1 MHQPMPPTTN
11 EQDVDDVYRYP
22 LWFCFRA
29 LPLMILGAIIILLL
43 TISPVRAQDTEVVT
57 PNGVQAGQMLFHD
70 RDTGLYTAAIMQ
82 HSKAHFDISG
92 MIAQVRL
99 EQTFVNNSGQWVE
112 AIYAFPLPET
122 GAVKAMEMRVGE
134 RRIVG
139 EIAEKSL
146 AKKIY
151 QQARMAG
158 KKAALVEQQ
167 RPNLFT
173 NRVANIGPGETIV
186 VRLNYVQQVEFSSGE
201 FSLRFPMTITPRY
214 IPGVAL
220 LDTADDEPESVLD
233 LNPYL
238 GWAQP
243 TDQVTDADAVT
254 PLLHPDSVAG
264 LASVNIIELTAQ
276 LDAGMPLAK
285 VDSSYHELTMSRS
298 SNRYDIRLAKGF
310 SQMDRDFVLIWQ
322 AVTGATPQAAVFT
335 ETVNG
340 EHYGLLM
347 VIPPAL
353 VTPEHAQQIH
363 RETIFVID
371 TSGSM
376 GGVSIAEARQSLDF
390 ALTHLRSK
398 DSFNIIEFNT
408 SHRLLY
414 RAAVPASRHNVQRA
428 REYVRQLNAGGGTE
442 MLGALR
448 AALSFSASAD
458 GHGLEAQALERI
470 RQVVFITDGAVGN
483 EQALYREITEH
494 LGPNRL
500 FTVGIGSAPNS
511 WFMRKAAQFGRG
523 TYVQIGDLNEVGNKM
538 SALFEKISNPVV
550 ANIEIQWP
558 IGVEAFP
565 AKISDLYKGEP
576 LLVAVKSGRRPM
588 TGEISIRG
596 DMAGKPW
603 TRRLR
608 ITDTSQSV
616 EAVATHSKHP
626 GVATLWARRKITSL
640 LDELVTGKAASLVRG
655 DVLAVALSHRL
666 MSPYT
671 SFVAV
676 EQRITRP
683 SNAALV
689 KAFAA
694 NTQPKG
700 QSAQSFAYPKTA
712 TTAAANLF
720 FGGLFLFVAMMVY
733 VMRREEVDHVSA
745 SEV

>member
-1 MHQPMPPTTN
+1 
-11 EQDVDDVYRYP
+11 
-22 LWFCFRA
+22 
-29 LPLMILGAIIILLL
+29 
-43 TISPVRAQDTEVVT
+43 
-57 PNGVQAGQMLFHD
+57 
-70 RDTGLYTAAIMQ
+70 
-82 HSKAHFDISG
+82 
-92 MIAQVRL
+92 
-99 EQTFVNNSGQWVE
+99 
-112 AIYAFPLPET
+112 
-122 GAVKAMEMRVGE
+122 
-134 RRIVG
+134 
-139 EIAEKSL
+139 
-146 AKKIY
+146 
-151 QQARMAG
+151 
-158 KKAALVEQQ
+158 
-167 RPNLFT
+167 
-173 NRVANIGPGETIV
+173 
-186 VRLNYVQQVEFSSGE
+186 
-201 FSLRFPMTITPRY
+201 
-214 IPGVAL
+214 
-220 LDTADDEPESVLD
+220 
-233 LNPYL
+233 
-238 GWAQP
+238 
-243 TDQVTDADAVT
+243 
-254 PLLHPDSVAG
+254 
-264 LASVNIIELTAQ
+264 
-276 LDAGMPLAK
+276 
-285 VDSSYHELTMSRS
+285 
-298 SNRYDIRLAKGF
+298 
-310 SQMDRDFVLIWQ
+310 
-322 AVTGATPQAAVFT
+322 
-335 ETVNG
+335 
-340 EHYGLLM
+340 
-347 VIPPAL
+347 
-353 VTPEHAQQIH
+353 
-363 RETIFVID
+363 
-371 TSGSM
+371 
-376 GGVSIAEARQSLDF
+376 
-390 ALTHLRSK
+390 
-398 DSFNIIEFNT
+398 
-408 SHRLLY
+408 
-414 RAAVPASRHNVQRA
+414 
-428 REYVRQLNAGGGTE
+428 
-442 MLGALR
+442 
-448 AALSFSASAD
+448 
-458 GHGLEAQALERI
+458 
-470 RQVVFITDGAVGN
+470 
-483 EQALYREITEH
+483 
-494 LGPNRL
+494 
-500 FTVGIGSAPNS
+500 
-511 WFMRKAAQFGRG
+511 
-523 TYVQIGDLNEVGNKM
+523 